1 MRRGPFVL
9 MSILLDAALVNLG
22 IVVAFLIRFAGV
34 LPAYNFDAYVR
45 IAPAITVA
53 YVVSAWVGGLYEP
66 EDLDDVWTIA
76 QRVMVA
82 SAIGTVL
89 TAAIAFFGG
98 TATVSFA
105 RLTLLIAWPVV
116 ATVLVVWRYLFL
128 RFGSIRWPKQRV
140 LVLGTGSVALELV
153 SELER
158 RRHWGWSCVGIVA
171 AGQDDDG
178 LTAHGSLAVGN
189 VRDLE
194 RIVSDTGANRLI
206 VVDPTHSRELIERL
220 VLAHNLRI
228 RIDVV
233 PELYEVFIGQ
243 FDSQIGDIPLIN
255 VSGRRT
261 PEYFPLVKRVL
272 DIAFASALLVV
283 AAPVLV
289 AVALLILL
297 EDGGPVVFR
306 QKRVGKDGMPFE
318 VLKLRTM
325 VKDAEML
332 TGPVLAADED
342 PRITR
347 IGRFLRS
354 YRIDELPQ
362 AVNIVRGDMSFVGPR
377 PERPYFV
384 ERYREMIPGYA
395 ERFRVRPG
403 VTGLAQVSGGYAT
416 TPEHKLRYDL
426 IYIYH
431 SGAAMDMRIVLETL
445 KVVLTGKG
453 AR

>member
-45 IAPAITVA
+45 IAPVITVA